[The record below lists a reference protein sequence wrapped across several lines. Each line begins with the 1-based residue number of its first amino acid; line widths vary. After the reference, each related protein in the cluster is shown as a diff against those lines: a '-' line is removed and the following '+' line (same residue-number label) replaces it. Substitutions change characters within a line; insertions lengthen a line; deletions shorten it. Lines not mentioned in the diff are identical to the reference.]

1 MIQTRSDPFDN
12 ALRVR
17 DTESGQ
23 EFAVK
28 ERPTVE
34 IADDGKMAIG
44 AAGAH
49 VVAAMRLLARMPAHQ
64 RNPNFNFRS
73 QRSRV
78 ATAVATFWEFEDR
91 N

>member
-12 ALRVR
+12 APRVR

-34 IADDGKMAIG
+34 IADVGEIAFG
-44 AAGAH
+44 AAA
-49 VVAAMRLLARMPAHQ
+49 VVNAVAA
-64 RNPNFNFRS
+64 S
-73 QRSRV
+73 
-78 ATAVATFWEFEDR
+78 
-91 N
+91 